1 MSNQARAAIADEIEE
16 AYVEIGRMV
25 VQSAVAQAQANGA
38 IPEGGFEAS
47 ISIRVQFGSAETEH
61 GLLTCCICTQDV
73 EGVWVCAGPCCPT
86 RNSTW

>member
-1 MSNQARAAIADEIEE
+1 MSSHAPISIAEEIED

-38 IPEGGFEAS
+38 IPEGGLEAS

-61 GLLTCCICTQDV
+61 GPVTCCICTQDA

-86 RNSTW
+86 RNSTR